1 MDAGSRGAP
10 HRRPV
15 RACVAVPFGHTYHVT
30 RRTHPAPCPGRRRF
44 PGAPGRPGSGV
55 MMIPIPKDGIY
66 ESVEGTDRAAAVPWI
81 EDVVITAKEGQ
92 RILPL
97 PEGSSY
103 LGFIFARGDSA
114 ETVDAALRRAHVELR
129 FHIATAL
136 PTFRPS
142 S

>member
-1 MDAGSRGAP
+1 
-10 HRRPV
+10 
-15 RACVAVPFGHTYHVT
+15 
-30 RRTHPAPCPGRRRF
+30 
-44 PGAPGRPGSGV
+44 
-55 MMIPIPKDGIY
+55 MIPIPKDGIY
-66 ESVEGTDRAAAVPWI
+66 ESVEGTDRAAAVPLI

-92 RILPL
+92 RMLPL

-114 ETVDAALRRAHVELR
+114 ETVDAALRRAHGELR

-136 PTFRPS
+136 PTFMPS